1 VFGDPTQ
8 HPPRAPANPRLL
20 KALSAAAGSNDAAV
34 RHGLYEALLN
44 STIVVP
50 VRPGEG
56 QSLTLRSVGPTRGP
70 VELLMVED
78 EKGTSAVPVFT
89 DFHAMQRWMPGN
101 LSFVAVPLHQFLRE
115 SFPCS
120 ASGIW
125 LNIADRASRFVSRQ
139 ELAAIASSLVS
150 PTYAQQVE
158 RDLSPVHADFAVE
171 PLDPMPGDLVQRLIR
186 AIKPERDVTQGFLMK
201 VIGPDRSARL
211 AAAIRLARVL
221 DDPGTDALLKR
232 IARQLNEG
240 RARRRSIEVVLL
252 DYARY
257 SVVRRTIE
265 PIYEQQG

>member
-1 VFGDPTQ
+1 M
-8 HPPRAPANPRLL
+8 
-20 KALSAAAGSNDAAV
+20 

-56 QSLTLRSVGPTRGP
+56 QPLSLKSVGPTRGP

-78 EKGTSAVPVFT
+78 ERGTSAVPVFT

-115 SFPCS
+115 SFPCT

-125 LNIADRASRFVSRQ
+125 LNIADRASRFVSRH
-139 ELAAIASSLVS
+139 ELALIASSLVS
-150 PTYAQQVE
+150 PTYAQQVD

-171 PLDPMPGDLVQRLIR
+171 PLVPMPGDLVQSLIR
-186 AIKPERDVTQGFLMK
+186 AARPERDVTQAFLMK
-201 VIGPDRSARL
+201 VIGPDRRARL
-211 AAAIRLARVL
+211 AAAIRLGRVL
-221 DDPGTDALLKR
+221 DDQASDALLKR
-232 IARQLNEG
+232 IARQLNAG
-240 RARRRSIEVVLL
+240 RARRRAIEVVLL
-252 DYARY
+252 DYARHA
-257 SVVRRTIE
+257 VVRKTVA